1 MISKQIPKWF
11 MAGDIAFVSER
22 MQKKKRKKKNID
34 IWFISTR
41 APKVNQSLLSMMCL
55 ESRSSTEF

>member
-22 MQKKKRKKKNID
+22 IPKKKID
-34 IWFISTR
+34 IWFFSTC
-41 APKVNQSLLSMMCL
+41 APKVNRSLLSMMCL
-55 ESRSSTEF
+55 ESWSSAEF